1 MKIKPFTEFTEAVNL
16 SRYLISTV
24 EYTKVFLLLLLF
36 IDPF

>member
-1 MKIKPFTEFTEAVNL
+1 MQIKPFTEFTEAVNL

-24 EYTKVFLLLLLF
+24 GYTKVFLLLLLF